1 MEGPRMTADAG
12 RMHEFNPE
20 MTDLILEFVRDRL
33 SLEETPVDGLG
44 VRSELHEALD
54 GLMTNAGRP
63 AGEVLDLYVDH
74 IADTILSADSPRFWA
89 FIPAAPT
96 KAALLFDMVV
106 SAASLQGCSWLE
118 AAGAVAAENQALR
131 VMMDAAGLPQNAGG
145 VFVSG
150 GSAGNLSALVVARDT
165 ARRARHAAGLPE
177 GRLRVLVSDQAHSSI
192 NNALNIV
199 AMDPVVISTASGR
212 LDAEAL
218 ASVTDEQLEDVVAI
232 VATAGTTNAG
242 IVDDLEAVSAFARS
256 RGMWMHVDAAYGG
269 AGLLASSVRHL
280 YVGIENA
287 DSIVMDPH
295 KWWFAPFDCAALMYR
310 EPRLARAVHT
320 QDASYLDVIHASDDD
335 FNPSD
340 LAYHLTRRARGL
352 ALWFSLAVNGL
363 DAYRD
368 AVEHSI
374 SMATFAAEVI
384 SESDHLELVRE
395 PGLSIVLFRRPGW
408 GVAEYN
414 AWAQHLL
421 SEQIAFVAHSS
432 WRGEPVGRLVFLHPN
447 TTEQMVR
454 EVLET
459 LR

>member
-1 MEGPRMTADAG
+1 
-12 RMHEFNPE
+12 
-20 MTDLILEFVRDRL
+20 
-33 SLEETPVDGLG
+33 
-44 VRSELHEALD
+44 
-54 GLMTNAGRP
+54 
-63 AGEVLDLYVDH
+63 
-74 IADTILSADSPRFWA
+74 
-89 FIPAAPT
+89 
-96 KAALLFDMVV
+96 
-106 SAASLQGCSWLE
+106 
-118 AAGAVAAENQALR
+118 
-131 VMMDAAGLPQNAGG
+131 
-145 VFVSG
+145 
-150 GSAGNLSALVVARDT
+150 VARDT
-165 ARRARHAAGLPE
+165 ARRTRAAAGIPE

-192 NNALNIV
+192 KNALNIV
-199 AMDPVVISTASGR
+199 AMDAVVISTSSGR

-218 ASVTDEQLEDVVAI
+218 AGIGEDLLEDVVAI

-242 IVDDLEAVSAFARS
+242 IIDDLDAVSSFARS
-256 RGMWMHVDAAYGG
+256 RGIWMHVDAAYGG

-280 YVGIENA
+280 YSGIEHA
-287 DSIVMDPH
+287 DSVVMDPH

-320 QDASYLDVIHASDDD
+320 QDASYLDVIHESDDD

-363 DAYRD
+363 DAYRE
-368 AVEHSI
+368 AVESSI
-374 SMATFAAEVI
+374 TMAEFAAGVI
-384 SESDHLELVRE
+384 RGSEHLELVRE

-408 GVAEYN
+408 GVADYN
-414 AWAQHLL
+414 AWAQRLL
-421 SEQIAFVAHSS
+421 AEQVAFVAHSS

>member
-1 MEGPRMTADAG
+1 
-12 RMHEFNPE
+12 
-20 MTDLILEFVRDRL
+20 
-33 SLEETPVDGLG
+33 
-44 VRSELHEALD
+44 
-54 GLMTNAGRP
+54 
-63 AGEVLDLYVDH
+63 
-74 IADTILSADSPRFWA
+74 
-89 FIPAAPT
+89 
-96 KAALLFDMVV
+96 
-106 SAASLQGCSWLE
+106 
-118 AAGAVAAENQALR
+118 
-131 VMMDAAGLPQNAGG
+131 
-145 VFVSG
+145 
-150 GSAGNLSALVVARDT
+150 
-165 ARRARHAAGLPE
+165 
-177 GRLRVLVSDQAHSSI
+177 
-192 NNALNIV
+192 
-199 AMDPVVISTASGR
+199 
-212 LDAEAL
+212 
-218 ASVTDEQLEDVVAI
+218 
-232 VATAGTTNAG
+232 
-242 IVDDLEAVSAFARS
+242 
-256 RGMWMHVDAAYGG
+256 
-269 AGLLASSVRHL
+269 
-280 YVGIENA
+280 
-287 DSIVMDPH
+287 MDPH

-363 DAYRD
+363 DAYRE

-408 GVAEYN
+408 GVTEYN

-421 SEQIAFVAHSS
+421 REQIAFVAHSS

-454 EVLET
+454 EVFET

>member
-1 MEGPRMTADAG
+1 MTADPG
-12 RMHEFNPE
+12 RMHHFDPD

-54 GLMTNAGRP
+54 GLMADEGRP
-63 AGEVLDLYVDH
+63 AAEVLGLYVDH

-131 VMMDAAGLPQNAGG
+131 VMMDAAGLPQSAGG

-165 ARRARHAAGLPE
+165 ARRARHTAGLPE

-192 NNALNIV
+192 KNALNIV
-199 AMDPVVISTASGR
+199 AMDPVVIPTANGR

-218 ASVTDEQLEDVVAI
+218 ASVTDEQLDDVVAI

-242 IVDDLEAVSAFARS
+242 IVDDLEAVSVFARS
-256 RGMWMHVDAAYGG
+256 QGIWMHVDAAYGG

-280 YVGIENA
+280 YAGIENA

-363 DAYRD
+363 DAYRE
-368 AVEHSI
+368 AVERSI
-374 SMATFAAEVI
+374 AMATFAAEVI

-414 AWAQHLL
+414 SWAQHLL

-447 TTEQMVR
+447 TTQQMVR

>member
-1 MEGPRMTADAG
+1 MTAHAG
-12 RMHEFNPE
+12 HMHQFNPE

-44 VRSELHEALD
+44 VRSELHDALD
-54 GLMTNAGRP
+54 GLMNDAGRP
-63 AGEVLDLYVDH
+63 ANEVLGLYVDH

-131 VMMDAAGLPQNAGG
+131 VMMDAAGLPQSAGG

-150 GSAGNLSALVVARDT
+150 GSAGNLSALVVARDK
-165 ARRARHAAGLPE
+165 ARRTRHAAGLPD

-192 NNALNIV
+192 KNALNIV

-212 LDAEAL
+212 LDAQAL
-218 ASVTDEQLEDVVAI
+218 ASVTDEQFDDVVAI

-242 IVDDLEAVSAFARS
+242 IVDDLEAVSAFARN
-256 RGMWMHVDAAYGG
+256 RGIWMHVDAAYGG

-280 YVGIENA
+280 YSGIENA

-320 QDASYLDVIHASDDD
+320 QDASYLDVIHASEDD

-363 DAYRD
+363 DAYRE

-374 SMATFAAEVI
+374 AMATFAAEVI

-414 AWAQHLL
+414 SWAQHLL

-432 WRGEPVGRLVFLHPN
+432 WRGEPVGRLVFLHPH
-447 TTEQMVR
+447 TTEMMVR